1 MITLISPA
9 DKSEFSTL
17 SGAQKEF
24 FRQYSQMDLSDPT
37 ITKDHPYPWMNQSI
51 LDDDDASKPAS
62 IVVKWKNSLP
72 HARTFFHLSIDPEFS
87 VTEHIATISR
97 IHYSAEDDYYFVI
110 LNNLFS
116 GTTYYWKVS
125 CGDAISETR
134 SFSTVYGELR
144 TIRADGVGNV
154 RDFGGRVNKYGKR
167 IRQGLIFRGAALNE
181 LEKPSTA
188 SLNGLGVMRDDLK
201 IKTDLDLRFEA
212 VGKYEYCQLG
222 DHINYRLF
230 TANAYDGVINDAD
243 QGELYKNI
251 FEVIADADN
260 YPIYIHCVAGADR
273 TGTVGYILD
282 AILGMSDEDIIA
294 NYNITGLTGNNL
306 WSIQGAPVVKILD
319 ERYPGL
325 CLGDQLI
332 QMAYSFGFTKE
343 MMDQIRANLLE
354 D

>member
-9 DKSEFSTL
+9 DKIELSTL
-17 SGAQKEF
+17 SGVQKEF
-24 FRQYSQMDLSDPT
+24 FRQYDKMNLSDPA
-37 ITKDHPYPWMNQSI
+37 ISKDHPYPWMDIS
-51 LDDDDASKPAS
+51 LTYDDEASKPAS
-62 IVVKWKNSLP
+62 IVVKWSNSAP
-72 HARTFFHLSIDPEFS
+72 IAATKFHLSTDPDFT

-97 IHYSAEDDYYFVI
+97 IQYSAEDGNYFVI
-110 LNNLFS
+110 LNNLLS

-125 CGDAISETR
+125 CGDAVSETR
-134 SFSTVYGELR
+134 SFSTVYGEIR

-181 LEKPSTA
+181 LEKPYTA
-188 SLNGLGVMRDDLK
+188 SLNGLGVMRDDLQ

-222 DHINYRLF
+222 DHVNYRLF
-230 TANAYDGVINDAD
+230 TADAYDGVINNAD

-251 FEVIADADN
+251 FNVIADADN
-260 YPIYIHCVAGADR
+260 YPIYVHCVAGADR

-306 WSIQGAPVVKILD
+306 WSIRGAPVVKILD